1 MSRKHRLRHALSR
14 MDQRALR
21 IMARHTFLFSLLCLA
36 WLVIRSGRKP
46 SRLRYPCQQFAAA
59 QSSWLI
65 AGVAAPAILPA
76 PYVVAR
82 GDGES
87 AWGSLGQRIRLVLAL
102 VLALLLFASSSW
114 FASGGVGGGKS
125 PSQLA
130 AAAAALRISS
140 QAAGAPGSS
149 DVYLAQGIAANRVD
163 LGVAELIAVMA
174 GGGKHFYRSSQ
185 ARPDCGPDGIIGSA
199 DIVVLKVNAE
209 WQERG
214 QTSTD
219 VVKGLVGA
227 IVAHPDGFTGEVVI
241 ADNGQWTTSFMD
253 SADGNNAYDTTQ
265 SFADVAAMYAG
276 AHRVSVRD
284 WTLTRNNSVEEFG
297 SGDYTDGYVI
307 EGDHPINYPKFTTD
321 YNTHISMRWGIWNGS
336 AYDNS
341 SLKLLNVPVLKTH
354 SWAGVT
360 ASCKNFMGFWS
371 TALLPTDPHGP
382 MIYQGYMGQALAY
395 GRFPDLNIIDASWA
409 NASTSGP
416 STPYGASTYLGVL
429 VASNDPVAADYTAGK
444 HVLYP
449 VSGYGRHDPD
459 NGNGSSVSGG
469 APYNA
474 FHQMLT
480 NTQGVLQAA
489 GHTANMSDVEI
500 NIFTEEALRVS
511 SCSPNQ
517 AVNQGP
523 VHLVLGGTG
532 LRADSVVKLE
542 RSGQTAITAAS
553 VQARSSHQLECDFD
567 LGAASTGSWDVVVT
581 NPDASTVRLAGVLR
595 IYQETSRLYF
605 AEGYTGPGFQEYLCL
620 GNAGDGT
627 AHATI
632 NYLFND
638 GTSGGQGIEMAP
650 ASRATLDVN
659 SGAGP
664 YREVSTIVR
673 SDAPL
678 MAERP
683 MYFNYAGIWTGGHDA
698 AGAASPQTDWYFA
711 EGCTRAGF
719 EEWICVLNPGDTV
732 AHLGFH
738 FQTSSQGEVD
748 RLGLTVAA
756 HARATFKVN
765 DVLGPDYEASMWLNS
780 DVPVVAERPMYF
792 AYSGME
798 GLQRDGGHD
807 VVGATALA
815 TSYFFAEGTTRP
827 GFEEWLTLQNPQ
839 SAPVTI
845 DAQYQGS
852 DGSVIS
858 KTYAVAARSRRTVYV
873 AGEVGAGK
881 DVSVALSCAS
891 PFLAERPLYFIYS
904 GYGANWTG
912 GHCVIGATS
921 AGTDWWLTE
930 GCTLPGFHE
939 YICVQNPGDTASTVR
954 LRFFSQEQGEL
965 PPQQHTIPPHSR
977 STVMV
982 NIDAG
987 SGLQLSTRVTVTS
1000 GPAIVVERPMYF
1012 DYMGLMGGHDI
1023 VGMRL
1028 I

>member
-1 MSRKHRLRHALSR
+1 MSFKHRLRHALSR

-21 IMARHTFLFSLLCLA
+21 VMARHTFLFSLLCLA
-36 WLVIRSGRKP
+36 WLAFRSGRKP

-65 AGVAAPAILPA
+65 AGVAAPALLPA
-76 PYVVAR
+76 PYAVGR
-82 GDGES
+82 GAGES
-87 AWGSLGQRIRLVLAL
+87 AWGNLGQRVRLILAL
-102 VLALLLFASSSW
+102 VMALLMFATYGW
-114 FASGGVGGGKS
+114 FASGSEGGGKK
-125 PSQLA
+125 PGQLA

-140 QAAGAPGSS
+140 QAASAPGSS
-149 DVYLAQGIAANRVD
+149 DVYLAQGIAADHVD
-163 LGVAELIAVMA
+163 VGVAELIAVMA

-185 ARPDCGPDGIIGSA
+185 ARPDCGPDGIIGPS

-227 IVAHPDGFTGEVVI
+227 IVAHPDGFNGEVVI

-253 SADGNNAYDTTQ
+253 SANGNNAYDTTQ
-265 SFADVAAMYAG
+265 SFADAAAMYAG

-297 SGDYTDGYVI
+297 SGDLSDGYVI

-321 YNTHISMRWGIWNGS
+321 YGTHISMRWGIWNGS
-336 AYDNS
+336 AYDNG

-371 TALLPTDPHGP
+371 TALLPTDPHSP
-382 MIYQGYMGQALAY
+382 MIYQGYMGQALSY
-395 GRFPDLNIIDASWA
+395 GRFPDMNIIDASWA

-416 STPYGASTYLGVL
+416 STPYGSATYLGVL
-429 VASNDPVAADYTAGK
+429 VASTDPVAADYTAGK

-459 NGNGSSVSGG
+459 SSNGAAVSGG

-480 NTQGVLQAA
+480 STQGVLQAA
-489 GHTANMSDVEI
+489 GHTANMNDAAI
-500 NIFTEEALRVS
+500 NIFTEEALS
-511 SCSPNQ
+511 LASCSPNQ

-523 VHLVLGGTG
+523 VHLVLTGTG
-532 LRADSVVKLE
+532 LRADSTIVLE
-542 RSGQTAITAAS
+542 RAGQSSITAAS
-553 VQARSSHQLECDFD
+553 VQARSAHQLECDIE
-567 LGAASTGSWDVVVT
+567 LGAAAAGAWDVVIT
-581 NPDASTVRLAGVLR
+581 NPDTSIVSLAGALR
-595 IYQETSRLYF
+595 IYQEASRLYF

-620 GNAGDGT
+620 GNASAVT
-627 AHATI
+627 AHTTI
-632 NYLFND
+632 NYLFSD
-638 GTSGGQGIEMAP
+638 GTRGGQGIEMAP
-650 ASRATLDVN
+650 STRTTIDVN

-664 YREVSTIVR
+664 YREVSTVVR

-678 MAERP
+678 QAERP

-698 AGAASPQTDWYFA
+698 AGVPTPQPDWYFA

-719 EEWICVLNPGDTV
+719 DEWICVLNPGDT
-732 AHLGFH
+732 AARLDFH
-738 FQTSSQGEVD
+738 FQTSSQGQVD
-748 RLGLTVAA
+748 RLGITVAA
-756 HARATFKVN
+756 HSRATFKVN
-765 DVLGPDYEASMWLNS
+765 DLLGPDYETSLWLHS

-792 AYSGME
+792 DYSGME
-798 GLQRDGGHD
+798 GLHRDGGHD
-807 VVGATALA
+807 VAGATALA

-839 SAPVTI
+839 AAAITVH
-845 DAQYQGS
+845 AQYQGS
-852 DGSVIS
+852 DGSVLAKS
-858 KTYAVAARSRRTVYV
+858 YPVAARSRRTVYV
-873 AGEVGAGK
+873 AGEVGGGR
-881 DVSVALSCAS
+881 DISVALSCAS
-891 PFLAERPLYFIYS
+891 PFLAERPLYFFYS
-904 GYGANWTG
+904 GYGASWTG
-912 GHCVIGATS
+912 GHCVIGATN

-939 YICVQNPGDTASTVR
+939 YICLENPGDTASTVR

-965 PPQQHTIPPHSR
+965 PARQYTIQPHSR
-977 STVMV
+977 YTVMV

-987 SGLQLSTRVTVTS
+987 SGLQLSTRVTVIA

-1012 DYMGLMGGHDI
+1012 DYAGWTGGHDI